1 MSEKLKAL
9 REAYASGQ
17 GPAQV
22 AKKRREAANKGFNAM
37 KVDVEQAQPKA
48 VGSSFVPGDF
58 QARQVATKTIG
69 PGGKVTQQVGK
80 MEVVKREGPQ
90 YAATGDVEILTERF
104 DPVTQQLQRVE
115 AGAGREFKLPENFQD
130 RDLKLSEYLSLVDQ
144 IKQSAQTTFQSA
156 QANVETFKTGLKSMQ
171 DQMRVASDSYNDRLK
186 DLMDTFQASRA
197 DLLANIERVQ
207 NETGNFLNL
216 EDASLKKE
224 LLDAEKTG
232 ADKYEILKKYAT
244 GDKIDRAATGEDQR
258 AELNRLMQQARAE
271 GVDEAFLKSIQDH
284 ADFDQINLP
293 NAIKTLQKRMG
304 DVQPV
309 SKPLTSQQA
318 EQPVDIE
325 ANLQSRTQ
333 EVIDTPAEK
342 PTNINLNNALT
353 QLSGLELDPKK
364 IMEMSPTE
372 LLVNTLA
379 AELKIIN
386 DPSIDKLFAD
396 QEAAYKKGKSDAE
409 SDFNNTISEINKAIE
424 GEDFVPTSLESL
436 TAKVYA
442 DTKEQNLESIQ
453 LEKDYRS
460 KMFDLQMAEERKK
473 RGRLDGYLKAKLYAM
488 GAQESSA
495 GLHIMSAQINAADT
509 RLQMM
514 ETEQNY
520 AISKLNAESRNIKT
534 SFANQI
540 AELNIKAK
548 TNYDSIQAD
557 FDDKITKLTEN
568 KILSEREKSK
578 LQFQAIKQY
587 QSDVL
592 KVKMEEKRAQQ
603 DALELAYK
611 KTRDAIGDAQKLS
624 GDTGYMYAF
633 DQELGRIVPMVDDN
647 GEMIPTFAREK
658 ENRMI
663 MKDEI
668 GMINTYITAAS
679 KLKNPNDP
687 QFKAILKR
695 IMPEVDLSGIQINSD
710 KDASNLLSASSTYLN
725 NKYALAQYESLR
737 TGVLANMFETGTTFN
752 SPSGFDVLNCGE
764 FLQTALLN
772 LPSGISTIQDKYQKL
787 VQLVN
792 QDLSIDQI
800 KPGMVFVE
808 DVGNNIGHVGMVN
821 RIEGNQIVITEA
833 NYDGQGTINN
843 ERRLAFNDPRIT
855 GYGAFSFKAGLQKQI
870 ESNESEM
877 MARSSRTFDLKDVK
891 KLNFKDDE
899 PDYTQKNL
907 RKAVEFYRTNA
918 SKKVAYQ
925 NLSGELQALG
935 VRNLNNSLGDLD
947 FLYNSLDSLVRGE
960 EYERY
965 KQRSADPDFYTSDM
979 FKRDYLLDNY
989 RFETDDNSNGFLLK
1003 KKEYTKAKDRQQF
1016 ESLLNKYLG
1025 ILTEDEIGTVSTD
1038 MESSFEAAT

>member
-17 GPAQV
+17 GPAQQ
-22 AKKRREAANKGFNAM
+22 AKSASAESQKAFQDLLKASESKGATAEQIDVLNRAYQFGGQEAGVQEAKNLMTELSSKDPLLKPAVKAYQETGSVIGD
-37 KVDVEQAQPKA
+37 KVPSADFSGTQKKLDSLSQPKQ
-48 VGSSFVPGDF
+48 F
-58 QARQVATKTIG
+58 
-69 PGGKVTQQVGK
+69 
-80 MEVVKREGPQ
+80 E
-90 YAATGDVEILTERF
+90 
-104 DPVTQQLQRVE
+104 
-115 AGAGREFKLPENFQD
+115 LPSDFQD
-130 RDLKLSEYLSLVDQ
+130 RDLKLSEYLKLVDE
-144 IKQSAQTTFQSA
+144 IKGAAQTTFQSA
-156 QANVETFKTGLKSMQ
+156 QANVETFQTGLKSMQ

-244 GDKIDRAATGEDQR
+244 GNKIDRAATGEDQR
-258 AELNRLMQQARAE
+258 SELNRLMQQARAE
-271 GVDEAFLKSIQDH
+271 VIDEAFLKSIQDH

-342 PTNINLNNALT
+342 PTNINLDNALT
-353 QLSGLELDPKK
+353 QLSGLELDPSK

-396 QEAAYKKGKSDAE
+396 QEAAYKKGKRNAE

-442 DTKEQNLESIQ
+442 DTKEQNLESIE

-495 GLHIMSAQINAADT
+495 GLHVMSAQINAADT

-540 AELNIKAK
+540 ADLNIKTKA
-548 TNYDSIQAD
+548 NYDSIQAD
-557 FDDKITKLTEN
+557 FDGKIGKLAED

-587 QSDVL
+587 QSDVM
-592 KVKMEEKRAQQ
+592 KVKIQEQKAQQ

-611 KTRDAIGDAQKLS
+611 QTRDAISDAQKLS
-624 GDTGYMYAF
+624 GDMGYLYYY
-633 DQELGRIVPMVDDN
+633 DQEAGSIVQATDDM
-647 GEMIPTFAREK
+647 GQPIPTFAREK
-658 ENRMI
+658 ENRMLMNSELTMVTKYLDI
-663 MKDEI
+663 AK
-668 GMINTYITAAS
+668 S
-679 KLKNPNDP
+679 LKNPSDP
-687 QFKAILKR
+687 QFAQIFKNATGYNIDAFDITNPKQLEGVKDFFKAQ
-695 IMPEVDLSGIQINSD
+695 V
-710 KDASNLLSASSTYLN
+710 ASL
-725 NKYALAQYESLR
+725 QYESLK
-737 TGVLANMFETGTTFN
+737 TGVLGNLFQEGSTYKGTMPEANY
-752 SPSGFDVLNCGE
+752 VLQCGE
-764 FLQTALLN
+764 FLQQQFLN
-772 LPSGISTIQDKYQKL
+772 LPSGISSINDKISKL
-787 VQLVN
+787 TNAGLPANASGVRE
-792 QDLSIDQI
+792 
-800 KPGMVFVE
+800 GMVFVQ
-808 DVGNNIGHVGMVN
+808 DTGDGIGHVAMVN
-821 RIEGNQIVITEA
+821 RVEGDEIVITEA
-833 NYDGQGTINN
+833 NYAGPGAITNT
-843 ERRLAFNDPRIT
+843 RRMKFNDPSIK
-855 GYGAFSFKAGLQKQI
+855 GYGNFSFKAEIQD
-870 ESNESEM
+870 E
-877 MARSSRTFDLKDVK
+877 LK
-891 KLNFKDDE
+891 N
-899 PDYTQKNL
+899 N
-907 RKAVEFYRTNA
+907 VEN
-918 SKKVAYQ
+918 K
-925 NLSGELQALG
+925 
-935 VRNLNNSLGDLD
+935 
-947 FLYNSLDSLVRGE
+947 
-960 EYERY
+960 
-965 KQRSADPDFYTSDM
+965 
-979 FKRDYLLDNY
+979 LDNY
-989 RFETDDNSNGFLLK
+989 LMESEDDVMATISRINKYESTDSGRSLLK
-1003 KKEYTKAKDRQQF
+1003 LLDERVSEVYSMNRSLYDNALEGTIDRDYEDTLSNQEASKFLIKVFGNNYNNQEIIDDIKKMKVSVVNGVISVDEKGTKLKNVIDVDDF
-1016 ESLLNKYLG
+1016 IDN
-1025 ILTEDEIGTVSTD
+1025 LTSY
-1038 MESSFEAAT
+1038 